1 MFIEY
6 LLVSLIVLVLVFYFL
21 RELRK
26 YIHSSNVLSEEP
38 SYIKSDIISYPFYV
52 IGKNSLYFSDKL
64 GTFCIR
70 PDYKI
75 SSPKMLNEI
84 FGNAKI
90 QIISEQDVGIC
101 LYIEKENKGIYN
113 TLNFKN
119 DFTIYS
125 ADYILRGKADFII
138 NLIMNH
144 EVIQEQQKQK
154 NLGIR

>member
-1 MFIEY
+1 
-6 LLVSLIVLVLVFYFL
+6 
-21 RELRK
+21 
-26 YIHSSNVLSEEP
+26 
-38 SYIKSDIISYPFYV
+38 
-52 IGKNSLYFSDKL
+52 
-64 GTFCIR
+64 
-70 PDYKI
+70 
-75 SSPKMLNEI
+75 MLNEI